1 MKFLNKA
8 KKGMVLI
15 MTTVILFIATSTV
28 AVLSSFVLVTRNQKI
43 ENEYVARTQIILK
56 NTSFDIY
63 HKLLLPKIAASGT
76 YSYNAPITIST
87 VELSSYDINYAD
99 AVTVTCTYNKYEQH
113 MAYYQYEIST
123 EDITGYSREELRE
136 MKLITTVNFN
146 TNSDLSNPDSYSIGE
161 MRFN

>member
-1 MKFLNKA
+1 
-8 KKGMVLI
+8 
-15 MTTVILFIATSTV
+15 
-28 AVLSSFVLVTRNQKI
+28 
-43 ENEYVARTQIILK
+43 
-56 NTSFDIY
+56 
-63 HKLLLPKIAASGT
+63 
-76 YSYNAPITIST
+76 
-87 VELSSYDINYAD
+87 
-99 AVTVTCTYNKYEQH
+99 